1 MLRIVLL
8 AVGLLTLIGLI
19 WHIGPSRIVQTVA
32 GLGPVA
38 LLVILIPS
46 LVMYVLEAYGWQL
59 TLGRY
64 RGKVS
69 FGKVMAIRTAGEVV
83 NMTTPMAYV
92 GGEPLKA
99 YLLGRYGIPLVD
111 GLASVIVAKAI
122 MTISQVL
129 FILMGLGLALW
140 ILGETISSGQLWVA
154 VIVSVG
160 LLAVGIV
167 GFLIIQSRGLFT
179 GFLGALRSLRIRSG
193 YLERRESQLRELDRS
208 ILQFYADNRRDFFLS
223 FLAFFLGWLA
233 EALEVYAILYCL
245 GEPIDLLTAMCLGA
259 LSVFVKGGTFFIP
272 GSVGAQEGGN
282 LALLL
287 AFGYS
292 ELTGITFALLLRV
305 RELVWIGIGLVC
317 LAALGGRV
325 TPKQIEES
333 SGAAGC

>member
-1 MLRIVLL
+1 MTNLD
-8 AVGLLTLIGLI
+8 
-19 WHIGPSRIVQTVA
+19 SRFTA
-32 GLGPVA
+32 SR
-38 LLVILIPS
+38 LIPF
-46 LVMYVLEAYGWQL
+46 A
-59 TLGRY
+59 
-64 RGKVS
+64 
-69 FGKVMAIRTAGEVV
+69 AG
-83 NMTTPMAYV
+83 
-92 GGEPLKA
+92 
-99 YLLGRYGIPLVD
+99 
-111 GLASVIVAKAI
+111 
-122 MTISQVL
+122 
-129 FILMGLGLALW
+129 FC
-140 ILGETISSGQLWVA
+140 
-154 VIVSVG
+154 
-160 LLAVGIV
+160 
-167 GFLIIQSRGLFT
+167 
-179 GFLGALRSLRIRSG
+179 
-193 YLERRESQLRELDRS
+193 
-208 ILQFYADNRRDFFLS
+208 FLS

-305 RELVWIGIGLVC
+305 RELVWIGIGLFC